1 MHARGLECCARI
13 DRRQAEPRYYAT
25 GQESPGVQD
34 RLMKCLLCECSGWV
48 CENHPDQPREGE
60 HGCGGAGVPCPTCN
74 SPAEGERPRLPPG
87 FKTVL
92 DDEDG
97 YRH

>member
-1 MHARGLECCARI
+1 
-13 DRRQAEPRYYAT
+13 
-25 GQESPGVQD
+25 
-34 RLMKCLLCECSGWV
+34 MKCLLCEGSGWV
-48 CENHPDQPREGE
+48 CENHPDQPWEGE
-60 HGCGGAGVPCPTCN
+60 HTCGCGGAGARCPTCN

-92 DDEDG
+92 DKDG